1 LKNQKSCPEIHNF
14 GVYRRP
20 VSSFKFPRYSRDLRQ
35 VSNRGFTL
43 IEILV
48 AISILSISLVVILQ
62 LFSGGLKSSRLSD
75 RYTKGI
81 FHAKE
86 KMEEILLSTEF
97 SEEEAEG
104 EFGDSYRWR
113 SEIVRIEQAEDEEA
127 KLPFNTFNIKVD
139 VMWYEGDKVKHFAI
153 STMKVVEKKKG
164 DESTS

>member
-1 LKNQKSCPEIHNF
+1 MIRSWPGFQ
-14 GVYRRP
+14 
-20 VSSFKFPRYSRDLRQ
+20 VSSFKFP

-86 KMEEILLSTEF
+86 KMEEILLSSEF
-97 SEEEAEG
+97 SEGVSEG
-104 EFGDSYRWR
+104 EFSDSFRWKA
-113 SEIVRIEQAEDEEA
+113 EIVRIEQAEEEA
-127 KLPFNTFNIKVD
+127 SKLPFNTYNIGVHIFWD
-139 VMWYEGDKVKHFAI
+139 EGSKEKNFAI
-153 STMKVVEKKKG
+153 STMKVVSKN
-164 DESTS
+164 DESEN

>member
-1 LKNQKSCPEIHNF
+1 MKFEPDPSTIFRSYGAGAEIGQKGAFFKGLK
-14 GVYRRP
+14 
-20 VSSFKFPRYSRDLRQ
+20 
-35 VSNRGFTL
+35 GFTL

-86 KMEEILLSTEF
+86 KMEEILLGTEF
-97 SEEEAEG
+97 AEEVSEG
-104 EFGDSYRWR
+104 EFNDSFRWK
-113 SEIVRIEQAEDEEA
+113 SEIVRIEQAEEEA
-127 KLPFNTFNIKVD
+127 SKLPFNTYNIKVD
-139 VMWYEGDKVKHFAI
+139 VVWDQGDKEKLFSI

-164 DESTS
+164 DESKN